1 MEDVQGRV
9 LKWNDG
15 KTEWWNF
22 GVMEA
27 VCGQLAVGRGL
38 LVVKL

>member
-15 KTEWWNF
+15 KTEWLNF

-27 VCGQLAVGRGL
+27 GGG
-38 LVVKL
+38 